1 MPSTVRIAHT
11 ARIASKRLTP
21 RMRNIAK
28 CRIAEFAGWRAEDN
42 CGEYETDGPLHE
54 RASVAGRWVGRTTF
68 RLAHRRI
75 CWKIRSL
82 CADGIG
88 VMADDEGRDGGSWK
102 WGIVSL
108 RPDEDLLHRIV
119 DNLIE
124 VHSMP
129 SDFVSVIQPTATK
142 SSEGSGEEA
151 AARRPVPVL
160 PVRDTVLFP
169 HAVLPLTV
177 GRDSSIQLIQS
188 LGEEK
193 TILVVAQRDA
203 RQDSPQAADLH
214 HIGTR
219 ATVHKVV
226 KMPNQSLFVF
236 TEGNERVRL
245 GEFAQLTP
253 FMTAEYEVIGD
264 VEPAESPEAEAL
276 QRNVVGQFQQIVTSS
291 PTLSDDLQTIAI
303 NIDEPGR
310 LADFIASSLPFL
322 TTTDKQ
328 ELLETPDIAARL
340 ERINK
345 HLAKELEVQQ
355 LRNKIQTE
363 VQDSVQ
369 SSQRD
374 YYLREQLKAIQKELG
389 DVDDTQKDIAELKE
403 KIENAGMPE
412 DVKKDA
418 LKELGRLSRM
428 NPAAADYSLTRNY
441 VEWRAVLPWSKT
453 SAGEVDILK
462 AKEILDADHYG
473 LKKVKDRIL
482 DYLSVR
488 RLKPDMKGPILCFV
502 GPPGVGKTSL
512 GRSIARALDRK
523 FSRISLGGM
532 HDEAEIRGHRRTYI
546 GALPGQ
552 IIQHLK
558 RVEVK
563 DPVFMLDEIDKLG
576 RDFRGD
582 PASALLETLDPE
594 QNNTFRDNYLDQP
607 FDLSKVLFICT
618 ANQLDTIPGPLLDRM
633 EIIELTGY
641 TEEEKVNIAIKYL
654 IPRQIK
660 ENGIKPE
667 QIEFPKESVHLIAR
681 HYTREAGVRKLEQQ
695 IGTVCR
701 KLARRIAEG
710 ATEKLVITPE
720 IIHEFL
726 GGIKVRVDTEI
737 AERTKRAGVA
747 VGLAWTPAGGDVLFI
762 EANRMKGKGGFTI
775 TGQIGDV
782 MKESMQ
788 AALTW
793 VRSNAASL
801 GLDEDFTKD
810 TDLHI
815 HVPAGAIPKDGPSA
829 GVTMATALVSL
840 LTDTPVH
847 PLTAMTGEITLSGNV
862 LPVGGIKEKFLA
874 AKRAGVRD
882 VILPTDCR
890 QQVEEDLTPD
900 QIEGVTL
907 HYATRI
913 EDVLAVALPK
923 TPREKVLDEVVR
935 EEVLHSAA

>member
-1 MPSTVRIAHT
+1 MP
-11 ARIASKRLTP
+11 
-21 RMRNIAK
+21 N
-28 CRIAEFAGWRAEDN
+28 
-42 CGEYETDGPLHE
+42 
-54 RASVAGRWVGRTTF
+54 
-68 RLAHRRI
+68 
-75 CWKIRSL
+75 
-82 CADGIG
+82 
-88 VMADDEGRDGGSWK
+88 
-102 WGIVSL
+102 
-108 RPDEDLLHRIV
+108 
-119 DNLIE
+119 
-124 VHSMP
+124 
-129 SDFVSVIQPTATK
+129 DFVSVIQPTAAK
-142 SSEGSGEEA
+142 GAEGSDPEVAGK
-151 AARRPVPVL
+151 RPVPVL

-203 RQDSPQAADLH
+203 RQDSPQAADLYAV
-214 HIGTR
+214 GTR

-236 TEGNERVRL
+236 TEGNERVHL

-253 FMTAEYEVIGD
+253 FMTAEYEPIVD
-264 VEPAESPEAEAL
+264 VEPQQSPEAEAL
-276 QRNVVGQFQQIVTSS
+276 QRNVVSQFQQIVTSS

-303 NIDEPGR
+303 NIEEPGR

-328 ELLETPDIAARL
+328 ELLETAGVSARL

-389 DVDDTQKDIAELKE
+389 DVDDTQKDIADLKE
-403 KIENAGMPE
+403 KIETAGMPDE
-412 DVKKDA
+412 VKKDA

-441 VEWRAVLPWSKT
+441 VEWLAVLPWSKT

-641 TEEEKVNIAIKYL
+641 TEEEKVNIAIRYL

-660 ENGIKPE
+660 ENGIDAEK
-667 QIEFPKESVHLIAR
+667 IEFPKESVHLIAR

-701 KLARRIAEG
+701 KVARKIAEG
-710 ATEKLVITPE
+710 HTEKVVITPE
-720 IIHEFL
+720 IVHEFL

-840 LTDTPVH
+840 LTNTPVH

-882 VILPTDCR
+882 VILPTDCK
-890 QQVEEDLTPD
+890 QQVDEDLSPD
-900 QIEGVTL
+900 QTEGVTL
-907 HYATRI
+907 HYASRI
-913 EDVLAVALPK
+913 EEVLAVALP
-923 TPREKVLDEVVR
+923 TSQLEKVKDEVVR
-935 EEVLHSAA
+935 EEVIHAGV

>member
-1 MPSTVRIAHT
+1 MP
-11 ARIASKRLTP
+11 
-21 RMRNIAK
+21 N
-28 CRIAEFAGWRAEDN
+28 E
-42 CGEYETDGPLHE
+42 
-54 RASVAGRWVGRTTF
+54 
-68 RLAHRRI
+68 
-75 CWKIRSL
+75 
-82 CADGIG
+82 
-88 VMADDEGRDGGSWK
+88 
-102 WGIVSL
+102 
-108 RPDEDLLHRIV
+108 
-119 DNLIE
+119 
-124 VHSMP
+124 
-129 SDFVSVIQPTATK
+129 FVSVIRPTAGRT
-142 SSEGSGEEA
+142 GSDKG
-151 AARRPVPVL
+151 RSYPVL
-160 PVRDTVLFP
+160 PVRETVLFP

-177 GRDSSIQLIQS
+177 GRESSIQLIQS

-193 TILVVAQRDA
+193 TILVVAQKDA
-203 RQDSPQAADLH
+203 RQDQPEGSDLH
-214 HIGTR
+214 EIGTR

-236 TEGNERVRL
+236 TEGMERVK
-245 GEFAQLTP
+245 LTGFTQTQP
-253 FMTAEYEVIGD
+253 FLSAEC
-264 VEPAESPEAEAL
+264 EPVSEEEPEKNSEMEAL
-276 QRNVVGQFQQIVTSS
+276 QRNVLAQFQEIVTSS
-291 PTLSDDLQTIAI
+291 STLNDDLQTIAI
-303 NIDEPGR
+303 NIEEASR

-322 TTTDKQ
+322 TTAEKQ
-328 ELLETPDIAARL
+328 DLLETEDVKERL
-340 ERINK
+340 GKINGM
-345 HLAKELEVQQ
+345 LAKELEVQQ
-355 LRNKIQTE
+355 LRNKIQSE
-363 VQDSVQ
+363 VQDAVQ
-369 SSQRD
+369 QSQRD
-374 YYLREQLKAIQKELG
+374 YYLREQMKAIQKELG
-389 DVDDTQKDIAELKE
+389 DQDEAQKDLADLKE

-418 LKELGRLSRM
+418 LKELGRLGRM
-428 NPAAADYSLTRNY
+428 NAMAADYSLTRNY
-441 VEWRAVLPWSKT
+441 VEWLAVLPWAKS
-453 SAGEVDILK
+453 SAEAVDIKK
-462 AKEILDADHYG
+462 AKEVLDTDHYG

-512 GRSIARALDRK
+512 GRSIARALGRK

-558 RVEVK
+558 RVEVN

-618 ANQLDTIPGPLLDRM
+618 ANQLDTIPAPLLDRM

-641 TEEEKVNIAIKYL
+641 TEEEKVNIAERYL

-660 ENGIKPE
+660 ENGIEPGTGNRE
-667 QIEFPKESVHLIAR
+667 QETESRKQEAGDGGRAAEAAEQVAVDGTVAGSPHIEFPTESVALIAR
-681 HYTREAGVRKLEQQ
+681 HYTREAGVRRLEQL

-701 KLARRIAEG
+701 KTARKVAEG
-710 ATEKLVITPE
+710 SLAEGEKLVITPE
-720 IIHEFL
+720 VVHEFL
-726 GGIKVRVDTEI
+726 GGIKVRVETEI

-762 EANRMKGKGGFTI
+762 EANKMKGKGNFNM

-801 GLDEDFTKD
+801 DLDEDVLKD
-810 TDLHI
+810 IDLHI

-829 GVTMATALVSL
+829 GVTMATAIVSL
-840 LTDTPVH
+840 LTDTPVR
-847 PLTAMTGEITLSGNV
+847 PLLAMTGEITLSGNV

-882 VILPTDCR
+882 VILPIDVKTN
-890 QQVEEDLTPD
+890 VEEDLTAD
-900 QIEGVTL
+900 QIEGVSI
-907 HYATRI
+907 HYASRF
-913 EDVLAVALPK
+913 EDVLNVALPK
-923 TPREKVLDEVVR
+923 TIVEVVQDEELR
-935 EEVLHSAA
+935 EEVLAAVE

>member
-1 MPSTVRIAHT
+1 
-11 ARIASKRLTP
+11 
-21 RMRNIAK
+21 
-28 CRIAEFAGWRAEDN
+28 
-42 CGEYETDGPLHE
+42 
-54 RASVAGRWVGRTTF
+54 
-68 RLAHRRI
+68 
-75 CWKIRSL
+75 
-82 CADGIG
+82 
-88 VMADDEGRDGGSWK
+88 MA
-102 WGIVSL
+102 
-108 RPDEDLLHRIV
+108 
-119 DNLIE
+119 N
-124 VHSMP
+124 
-129 SDFVSVIQPTATK
+129 DFVSVIRPTGTK
-142 SSEGSGEEA
+142 AAEVVGSTEASSGA
-151 AARRPVPVL
+151 VPVL

-177 GRDSSIQLIQS
+177 GRESSIQLIQS

-203 RQDSPQAADLH
+203 RLDSPEGGDLH
-214 HIGTR
+214 AVGTR

-236 TEGNERVRL
+236 TEGNERVRI
-245 GEFAQLTP
+245 GEYSQTHP
-253 FMTAEYEVIGD
+253 FLTAEYSVIEEI
-264 VEPAESPEAEAL
+264 EPQKTPELEAL
-276 QRNVVGQFQQIVTSS
+276 QRNVVSQFQTVVTAS

-310 LADFIASSLPFL
+310 LADFISSSLPFL
-322 TTTDKQ
+322 TTNDKQ
-328 ELLETPDIAARL
+328 ELLETADISARL

-355 LRNKIQTE
+355 LRTKIQTE

-369 SSQRD
+369 QSQRD

-389 DVDDTQKDIAELKE
+389 DLDDTQKDIADLKD
-403 KIENAGMPE
+403 KIENAGMPDE
-412 DVKKDA
+412 VKKDA
-418 LKELGRLSRM
+418 LKELGRLARM

-441 VEWRAVLPWSKT
+441 VEWLAVLPWAKT
-453 SAGEVDILK
+453 SSGEIDILK
-462 AKEILDADHYG
+462 AKEYLDEDHYG

-563 DPVFMLDEIDKLG
+563 DPVFMLDEIVKLG

-641 TEEEKVNIAIKYL
+641 TEEEKVAIAERYL
-654 IPRQIK
+654 VPRQIK
-660 ENGIKPE
+660 ENGVPPE
-667 QIEFPKESVHLIAR
+667 MIEFPREAIALIAR

-695 IGTVCR
+695 IGTVVR
-701 KLARRIAEG
+701 KLARKIAEG
-710 ATEKLVITPE
+710 RTERLMITSE
-720 IIHEFL
+720 VIHEFL

-737 AERTKRAGVA
+737 AERTRRPGVV
-747 VGLAWTPAGGDVLFI
+747 VGLAWTPAGGDILFI
-762 EANRMKGKGGFTI
+762 EANKMKGKGTFNI

-793 VRSNAASL
+793 VRSNAKSL

-810 TDLHI
+810 VDLHI

-847 PLTAMTGEITLSGNV
+847 PLTAMTGEITLSGDV

-874 AKRAGVRD
+874 AKRAGVRT
-882 VILPTDCR
+882 VIMPIDCK
-890 QQVEEDLTPD
+890 QQVDEDLTPD
-900 QIEGVTL
+900 QTEGITI
-907 HYATRI
+907 HYARRI

-923 TPREKVLDEVVR
+923 SKTEVQQDEVVR
-935 EEVLHSAA
+935 EEVLHAVA

>member
-1 MPSTVRIAHT
+1 MP
-11 ARIASKRLTP
+11 
-21 RMRNIAK
+21 N
-28 CRIAEFAGWRAEDN
+28 
-42 CGEYETDGPLHE
+42 
-54 RASVAGRWVGRTTF
+54 
-68 RLAHRRI
+68 
-75 CWKIRSL
+75 
-82 CADGIG
+82 
-88 VMADDEGRDGGSWK
+88 
-102 WGIVSL
+102 
-108 RPDEDLLHRIV
+108 
-119 DNLIE
+119 
-124 VHSMP
+124 
-129 SDFVSVIQPTATK
+129 DFVSVIKPTGLAKTG
-142 SSEGSGEEA
+142 EVLGQGEVLNGSA
-151 AARRPVPVL
+151 PVL

-177 GRDSSIQLIQS
+177 GRESSIQLIQS

-203 RQDSPQAADLH
+203 RLDAPEGGDLYAV
-214 HIGTR
+214 GTR

-245 GEFAQLTP
+245 GEFTQVQP
-253 FMTAEYEVIGD
+253 FMTAHYEIIEEID
-264 VEPAESPEAEAL
+264 PANTPEMEAL
-276 QRNVVGQFQQIVTSS
+276 QRNVVSQFQQIVTSS

-322 TTTDKQ
+322 TTSDKQ
-328 ELLETPDIAARL
+328 ELLETPAITTRL
-340 ERINK
+340 QRINK

-369 SSQRD
+369 QSQRD

-389 DVDDTQKDIAELKE
+389 DLDDTAKDLADLKE
-403 KIENAGMPE
+403 KIDTAGMPE
-412 DVKKDA
+412 EVQKDA

-441 VEWRAVLPWSKT
+441 VEWLAVLPWNKT

-462 AKEILDADHYG
+462 AKECLDEDHYG

-512 GRSIARALDRK
+512 GRSIARALGRK

-641 TEEEKVNIAIKYL
+641 TEEEKVSIAVKYL

-660 ENGIKPE
+660 ENGLPPE
-667 QIEFPKESVHLIAR
+667 MIEFPRESVALIAR

-710 ATEKLVITPE
+710 RADMLVITPE
-720 IIHEFL
+720 VINQFL
-726 GGIKVRVDTEI
+726 GGVKVRVDTEI
-737 AERTKRAGVA
+737 AERTKRPGVV
-747 VGLAWTPAGGDVLFI
+747 VGLAWTPAGGDILFI
-762 EANRMKGKGGFTI
+762 EANKMKGKGGFNI

-793 VRSNAASL
+793 VRSNAKML

-810 TDLHI
+810 VDLHI

-840 LTDTPVH
+840 LTDKPVR
-847 PLTAMTGEITLSGNV
+847 PLLAMTGEITLSGDV

-882 VILPTDCR
+882 VILPVDCK
-890 QQVEEDLTPD
+890 QQVDEDLTPE
-900 QIEGVTL
+900 QIEGVTI
-907 HYATRI
+907 HYARHI

-923 TPREKVLDEVVR
+923 NEKEVHKDEEVR
-935 EEVLHSAA
+935 EEMLTATSA